1 MTLLDYFKE
10 EPLGA
15 VNEMAEHL
23 GICASYM
30 SLLIHGRRKPSGT
43 LAKKIEKAT
52 QGLVTREVLR
62 PDIFLE

>member
-10 EPLGA
+10 EPMGA
-15 VNEMAEHL
+15 VNEMAAYL
-23 GICASYM
+23 GICPSYM
-30 SLLIHGRRKPSGT
+30 SLLIHGKRKPSAT

-52 QGLVTREVLR
+52 QGLIKREVLR